1 MKKLCE
7 RHLTSLCH
15 ANVQCI
21 NLRIEIIFSQNLR
34 ILMVK
39 TDVKDKFSHFF
50 GCLYGGDA
58 KDSGT
63 SACACGLFSSAT
75 TFILLTATQFQF
87 SFLLISIKMTV
98 SVLILRKIR
107 RCKRK
112 RKYACA
118 ASFPR
123 VHGGRL
129 KIQSKN
135 FMFIAYFVN
144 RSLLLGKSR

>member
-75 TFILLTATQFQF
+75 TSCFWRGDSRSIAVTHFQHENEKKKNHMEINFIMVVVV
-87 SFLLISIKMTV
+87 IV
-98 SVLILRKIR
+98 
-107 RCKRK
+107 
-112 RKYACA
+112 Y
-118 ASFPR
+118 
-123 VHGGRL
+123 
-129 KIQSKN
+129 N
-135 FMFIAYFVN
+135 FVM
-144 RSLLLGKSR
+144 